1 MKIVDGSQTPRTS
14 GAELGVSRGGQ
25 SQKTRHV
32 ENEPATKLQ
41 SGAYSV
47 NVSGRA
53 AELARA
59 APVDG
64 ARIDDL
70 RETYASAS
78 WKVDAPAVAR
88 RLMEEA

>member
-1 MKIVDGSQTPRTS
+1 MKIVDGGQPPRTS

-32 ENEPATKLQ
+32 ENERPAKLQ

-47 NVSGRA
+47 SVSGRA

-59 APVDG
+59 APADT
-64 ARIDDL
+64 ARLDEL
-70 RETYASAS
+70 KGTYGSES
-78 WKVDAPAVAR
+78 WKIDAPEVAR